1 MKRVTIESDNRDI
14 QLECPNCDM
23 WEALGVDDPRKM
35 LNALP
40 IIDWLTMP
48 AESNEVSVHEC
59 SDCETKFEVEWDY
72 NNSKKIFQCTK

>member
-23 WEALGVDDPRKM
+23 WEQLGVDDPRKM

-48 AESNEVSVHEC
+48 AESNELSVHEC

>member
-1 MKRVTIESDNRDI
+1 MIRNKIEVAAQDI
-14 QLECPNCDM
+14 IVECPKCDM

-48 AESNEVSVHEC
+48 FDDIEVSVHEC

-72 NNSKKIFQCTK
+72 FNSK